1 MAIRFQRRFYESP
14 LCDEVELAEL
24 ARNTLAAM
32 DSPPGPDEIRQI
44 SAQLSADLAA
54 RVFYESVRQHEHAG
68 FCRRLESYA
77 ADRVDHC
84 SRLRVL
90 IMPGMLYR
98 EHPEVGADGR
108 LAGAIGRKFGFEV
121 EIVPTESAG
130 GVSVNSAI
138 LARHLDQDS
147 DRKIWL
153 LSLSKGTS
161 EVRHYLQNG
170 AVNPAVVGW
179 LNIAGIAKGTPFA
192 DDKLSN
198 SVKQVWNRLL
208 CLALRIDFS
217 ALTEMRTSH
226 PFWQNEQWPERMEM
240 IHVAPIPLSSHI
252 QPGLRAR
259 YQEMR
264 DSGPTDGFVPVT
276 DVLSLPGKI
285 YPVWGSDHFLR
296 SPDVSAIIYRL
307 FNYIAD
313 QSNGL
318 AGGD

>member
-14 LCDEVELAEL
+14 LCDEVELAEQ
-24 ARNTLAAM
+24 ARNTLAQLPAM
-32 DSPPGPDEIRQI
+32 PGADEIRRI
-44 SAQLSADLAA
+44 SADVSPDLAA
-54 RVFYESVRQHEHAG
+54 RVFYESVRQSGHAV
-68 FCRRLESYA
+68 FCRQLESYA
-77 ADRVDHC
+77 ADRVDHS
-84 SRLRVL
+84 SRLRLVV
-90 IMPGMLYR
+90 MPGMLYR

-108 LAGAIGRKFGFEV
+108 LASSIGRKFGFDV
-121 EIVPTESAG
+121 EIVPTRSAG
-130 GVSVNSAI
+130 GVTVNSDI
-138 LARHLDQDS
+138 LARHLDGCC

-161 EVRHYLQNG
+161 EARHYLQNC
-170 AVNPAVVGW
+170 AVNPQVVGW

-192 DDKLSN
+192 DGKLSN
-198 SVKQVWNRLL
+198 SVKQVLNRLL

-226 PFWQNEQWPERMEM
+226 PFWQNEQWPEQLEM

-264 DSGPTDGFVPVT
+264 GSGPTDGFVPVT

-313 QSNGL
+313 RSNRH
-318 AGGD
+318 AGGH